1 MTEHLDVQEFLQGY
15 LAEAQE
21 HLASAGSNLLAAEEA
36 LRRGEPHPRAV
47 RELFRALH
55 TLKGLSA
62 MIGAEPIADVAHEME
77 AVLRS
82 ADRAG
87 GRLPA
92 ESTDL
97 LADGLRAIEA
107 RVATLGAGEP
117 IPPAPPQLLEA
128 LVALQP
134 AGGEGPRRAPL
145 ALPRELI
152 AKLSAADREQLA
164 GGIAAGRR
172 ARRIDF
178 LPSPERAARGISIT
192 SVRERVGAV
201 AEIVKVLPRAATPE
215 EGAPAGLAF
224 VLLVLAGA
232 PDAQLAEAADVD
244 LSKVT
249 AIGDAT
255 PAEELAGAA
264 SEPDPIDEAAE
275 GADLSRGVYV
285 RVEVA
290 RLDEALEHLSAL
302 VVSRARLDGA
312 VATLAAIGADV
323 RVLAGALQEHGR
335 QLRSLRTAVMRARLI
350 RVSELLDRAPLVVR
364 GSARA
369 TGKRVRLVVEAGE
382 AEVDKAVGERLF
394 PAIIHLLRNAV
405 DHAIEHPADRVR
417 AGKPEDGV
425 IRVTCRDFSDNQ
437 LELVIA
443 DDGRGVDAEAI
454 AHKAGAPVPRTPA
467 ELLELISRPGFSTAE
482 RVTQTSGR
490 GVGMDIVRRIVMDE
504 LGGDLRV
511 ETRRGAG
518 TTFTLRVPLSLTIVD
533 ALTFECGTERFV
545 VPVSAVEALIE
556 VDASEVVEAPRPAR
570 GGAAS
575 AVRMLRRHAE
585 TLPLVRLDAVLGLG
599 GSAPAHPKAIV
610 IRRDGAPF
618 AFEVDRMLGQQ
629 EVVIRPVAD
638 PLVQVEG
645 VSGSTDLGD
654 GRPTLVLDLVSLA
667 RSLGGAR
674 AEVP

>member
-1 MTEHLDVQEFLQGY
+1 MTERFDVQEFLQGY

-36 LRRGEPHPRAV
+36 LRNGEPHPRAV

-87 GRLPA
+87 GRLPP

-107 RVATLGAGEP
+107 RVAKLGAGEP
-117 IPPAPPQLLEA
+117 IPPAPPHLLEA

-145 ALPRELI
+145 ALPEELV
-152 AKLSAADREQLA
+152 AKLSAADREQLSA
-164 GGIAAGRR
+164 GIAAGRR

-192 SVRERVGAV
+192 TVRERVGAI
-201 AEIVKVLPRAATPE
+201 AEIVKVLPRAASVA

-224 VLLVLAGA
+224 VLLVLADA
-232 PDAQLAEAADVD
+232 PDEGLAAAADVE
-244 LSKVT
+244 LSKVS
-249 AIGDAT
+249 AID
-255 PAEELAGAA
+255 GAA
-264 SEPDPIDEAAE
+264 PDLAAGVAAAPEPELFDDAFE

-290 RLDEALEHLSAL
+290 RLEEALEHLSAL
-302 VVSRARLDGA
+302 VVSRARLDA
-312 VATLAAIGADV
+312 TVATLAAAGADV
-323 RVLAGALQEHGR
+323 RELASALLEHGR
-335 QLRSLRTAVMRARLI
+335 QLRALRTSVMRARLI

-369 TGKRVRLVVEAGE
+369 TGKRVHLLVEAGD

-417 AGKPEDGV
+417 AGKPEDGA
-425 IRVTCRDFSDNQ
+425 IRVTCRDFSENQ
-437 LELVIA
+437 LELVVA
-443 DDGRGVDAEAI
+443 DDGRGLDAEAI
-454 AHKAGAPVPRTPA
+454 ARKAGVPVPRTAA

-490 GVGMDIVRRIVMDE
+490 GVGMDIVRRIVVEE

-533 ALTFECGTERFV
+533 ALAFECGAQRFV
-545 VPVSAVEALIE
+545 VPVSSVEALIE
-556 VDASEVVEAPRPAR
+556 VDARQVVEAPSPA
-570 GGAAS
+570 GGGSGA
-575 AVRMLRRHAE
+575 RMLRRHAE
-585 TLPLVRLDAVLGLG
+585 TLPLVRLDALLGLDR
-599 GSAPAHPKAIV
+599 STLPHRKAIV

-618 AFEVDRMLGQQ
+618 AFEVDRMIGQQ

-638 PLVQVEG
+638 PLVQVDG

-667 RSLGGAR
+667 RSLGAAR
-674 AEVP
+674 VEVP

>member
-1 MTEHLDVQEFLQGY
+1 MTERLDVQEFLQGY
-15 LAEAQE
+15 LAEARE

-36 LRRGEPHPRAV
+36 LRHGEPHPRAV

-107 RVATLGAGEP
+107 RVAKLGAGEP

-145 ALPRELI
+145 ALPQELV
-152 AKLSAADREQLA
+152 AKLSAADREQLS
-164 GGIAAGRR
+164 GGIAAGRA

-224 VLLVLAGA
+224 VLLVLANA
-232 PDAQLAEAADVD
+232 PDAQLAEAADVE

-255 PAEELAGAA
+255 PLEDAGAA
-264 SEPDPIDEAAE
+264 AKPDLFDEAAE

-323 RVLAGALQEHGR
+323 RVLASALQEHGR

-369 TGKRVRLVVEAGE
+369 TGKRVRLVVGAGE

-425 IRVTCRDFSDNQ
+425 VRVTCRDFSDNQ
-437 LELVIA
+437 LELVVA
-443 DDGRGVDAEAI
+443 DDGRGLDAEAI

-482 RVTQTSGR
+482 RITQTSGR
-490 GVGMDIVRRIVMDE
+490 GVGMDIVRRIVVDE

-556 VDASEVVEAPRPAR
+556 VDAGEVVEAPRPAR
-570 GGAAS
+570 GDAAS

-667 RSLGGAR
+667 RSLGGSR